1 MSACVRTPKRDSYGE
16 TACKVLFQRGALT
29 LDEAISIHGNM
40 GDTRS
45 DTLEVYRKAM
55 QYDFIFEKF
64 NRYYLAPYLHSH
76 IKKLVEGDTE
86 KAKSKPAL
94 VQKRTNLS
102 RGEMPVQERDKRLRP
117 DIFFKT
123 VGGI

>member
-16 TACKVLFQRGALT
+16 TACKVLFQHGALT

-76 IKKLVEGDTE
+76 IKKLIEGDTE
-86 KAKSKPAL
+86 KAKSKPVL
-94 VQKRTNLS
+94 VKPRYIPKTS
-102 RGEMPVQERDKRLRP
+102 EMKPQEPREGVRK
-117 DIFFKT
+117 IYFKNA
-123 VGGI
+123 GGV